1 MDEVKYYDDDDD
13 NKANKIQRNELS
25 IFRKLCYA
33 FGGMLVIEKKLFC
46 IFHI

>member
-1 MDEVKYYDDDDD
+1 MDAVKYYDDDDD